1 MVEKKYTNGLEAVN
15 RVRLLMQYSLEK
27 TLSENITE
35 LSVLNEQYYVAPK
48 FPYTTT
54 SNAPKVPAEM
64 QKIINKQG
72 LKTQLLSPRPE
83 TSKNNWEKD
92 KKNGKG
98 IITFKDGSIYNGD
111 WKDDQK

>member
-48 FPYTTT
+48 LNILFH
-54 SNAPKVPAEM
+54 
-64 QKIINKQG
+64 
-72 LKTQLLSPRPE
+72 
-83 TSKNNWEKD
+83 
-92 KKNGKG
+92 
-98 IITFKDGSIYNGD
+98 
-111 WKDDQK
+111 